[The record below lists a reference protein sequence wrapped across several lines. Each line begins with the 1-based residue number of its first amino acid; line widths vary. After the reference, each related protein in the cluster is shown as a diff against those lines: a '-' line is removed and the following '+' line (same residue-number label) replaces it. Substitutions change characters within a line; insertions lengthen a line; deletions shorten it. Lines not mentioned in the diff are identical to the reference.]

1 MGFQS
6 LQFELFE
13 KTLSVFLLSY
23 QLSLCFDK
31 NTFGGNHTIWF
42 CFTDVSRM
50 RKPRD
55 NCYIEVS
62 RAGSLSPLCK
72 CFLMEDATMLCF
84 YLSGQ

>member
-13 KTLSVFLLSY
+13 KTLSVLLLSY

-31 NTFGGNHTIWF
+31 KILLGVITPYGSVLQMFLE
-42 CFTDVSRM
+42 C
-50 RKPRD
+50 KPRD